1 MSKTALKKELAGFTK
16 DQLIELVLDLYA
28 ARKEVK
34 EYFNF
39 FLNPD
44 SEKLF
49 EKYRKAVEKEFNRS
63 KWGRSKAR
71 ISVIKKLLKEFETFQ
86 PDIRYRY
93 SLYLQ
98 IIYFG
103 LYYSSMDYFPDS
115 LTNGIYKIVTDY
127 LAFANS
133 NEQFGEALQNL
144 EVITSH
150 DSIGT
155 RSMKA
160 GIKQSVHEYLQS
172 RSALK

>member
-16 DQLIELVLDLYA
+16 DQLIELILDLYT

-49 EKYRKAVEKEFNRS
+49 EKYRKAIDKEFNRT

-71 ISVIKKLLKEFETFQ
+71 ISVIKKLLKEFESFQ

-93 SLYLQ
+93 TLYVQ

-115 LTNGIYKIVTDY
+115 LTNGIYKMVADY
-127 LAFANS
+127 LTFANS
-133 NEQFGEALQNL
+133 NEQLESALQNIDT
-144 EVITSH
+144 ITSPE
-150 DSIGT
+150 SIGP

-160 GIKQSVHEYLQS
+160 GIKEVVQGYLQS
-172 RSALK
+172 QSALK